1 LSAPNSIPTL
11 RAASSGEHIWVAAPA
26 PAGESGRVRILHAVN
41 GGVREC
47 GALDTL
53 PDVLVAGDARLWM
66 VMPPSAGNGASP
78 VYSVRASY
86 NPISDRWFSE
96 PIGRFEVLP
105 SVPPGAHLS
114 GAATDGR
121 SLLVLRGAD
130 PPALMEQRIADWTG
144 LPIPSPLP
152 SSVMLHAWPSREGAA
167 WALIARDGD
176 DLRTWTVRA
185 AEPGTEALDWTSAVM
200 PGSGSGLGLVVSGAS
215 RPAVLRR
222 SGDSDGWSLAYA
234 RADGPLEIARIP
246 GPDAAWTVVGV
257 GDSFA
262 LLTVSDSGELSVAR
276 IDSVEG
282 TVSVPVPL
290 TEAPSTAGDWLHLP
304 LIGALTIA
312 ALMAAFLIRPP
323 VGDRVPALPAGW
335 EPMDSWRRA
344 LGLAIDMVP
353 GAILALAITGCAP
366 KDLLAM
372 PAWTAATS
380 KTIPASIMLGC
391 TALWCLVWEVA
402 IASTPGKLATGR
414 SRIVRVDRL
423 APRDQAARAAGP
435 AEEWPAPAASRVRRA
450 IRAMLKGIVLFAPAL
465 AFLAFVHPM
474 QMGLPDVMTDTAVA
488 RRRR

>member
-1 LSAPNSIPTL
+1 MSSPNSIPTL

-26 PAGESGRVRILHAVN
+26 PASEAGRVRILHAVN

-47 GALDTL
+47 GTIDAL
-53 PDVLVAGDARLWM
+53 PDALVAGDARLWM
-66 VMPPSAGNGASP
+66 VMPPSSGSGASA

-96 PIGRFEVLP
+96 PIGRFDVLP
-105 SVPPGAHLS
+105 SVPPGAHLA

-121 SLLVLRGAD
+121 ALLVLRGAD
-130 PPALMEQRIADWTG
+130 SPALLEQRIAGWADLTTPSG
-144 LPIPSPLP
+144 LPSG
-152 SSVMLHAWPSREGAA
+152 VMLHAWPAREGTG

-185 AEPGTEALDWTSAVM
+185 PEPGTEPLEWTGGVM
-200 PGSGSGLGLVVSGAS
+200 PGSGTGLALVVSGAS
-215 RPAVLRR
+215 RPTVLRR
-222 SGDSDGWSLAYA
+222 SGDSGEWSLSYA
-234 RADGPLEIARIP
+234 RTDGPLEIARIP
-246 GPDAAWTVVGV
+246 EPDATWTVVGL

-262 LLTVSDSGELSVAR
+262 LLTVGDSGELSVAR

-282 TVSVPVPL
+282 SVGVAAPL
-290 TEAPSTAGDWLHLP
+290 AEAPSTAGDWLHLP

-323 VGDRVPALPAGW
+323 VGDRVPCLPAGW

-353 GAILALAITGCAP
+353 GAILALLVTGCEP

-372 PAWTAATS
+372 PAWTAATG
-380 KTIPASIMLGC
+380 KTIPASMMLGC
-391 TALWCLVWEVA
+391 TVLWCLAWEVA

-423 APRDQAARAAGP
+423 APRDQSARAAGP
-435 AEEWPAPAASRVRRA
+435 AEDWPAPAASRARRA
-450 IRAMLKGIVLFAPAL
+450 IRAALKGIVLFAPAL